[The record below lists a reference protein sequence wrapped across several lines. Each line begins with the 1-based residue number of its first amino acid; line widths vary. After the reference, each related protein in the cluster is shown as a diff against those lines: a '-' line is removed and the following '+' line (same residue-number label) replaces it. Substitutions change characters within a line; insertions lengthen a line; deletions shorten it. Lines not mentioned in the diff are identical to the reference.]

1 MEAENSRPA
10 WMSDELVQNI
20 PERKLEF
27 LGELFRASQGKTRK
41 ELMAFLVPAMKKA
54 RQESLTFTP
63 EEMNAAV
70 TAIKKYSSEEE
81 LAQMEK
87 IMAGKMRQ

>member
-1 MEAENSRPA
+1 
-10 WMSDELVQNI
+10 
-20 PERKLEF
+20 
-27 LGELFRASQGKTRK
+27 
-41 ELMAFLVPAMKKA
+41 MAFLVPAMKKA

-81 LAQMEK
+81 LAQIEK